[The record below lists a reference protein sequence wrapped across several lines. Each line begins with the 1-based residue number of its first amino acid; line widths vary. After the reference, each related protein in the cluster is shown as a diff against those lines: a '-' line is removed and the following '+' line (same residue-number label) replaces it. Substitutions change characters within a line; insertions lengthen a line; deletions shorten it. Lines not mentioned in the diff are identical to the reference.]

1 MRDYDCYYY
10 LPIVTA
16 LALVATNTR
25 PDLDSGTDRVSV
37 FAYWQGP
44 LYQKMT
50 AIWLDKG

>member
-16 LALVATNTR
+16 LALVATNTH
-25 PDLDSGTDRVSV
+25 PALDPGTDRVSI
-37 FAYWQGP
+37 FTYWQGP

-50 AIWLDKG
+50 AVWIDKG